1 MHRWFYT
8 TSQSAL
14 VQIYA
19 EQPILHIAALSSLIQ
34 GVPFKVELRS
44 LTKINQL
51 HSRATFDASWFFL
64 ACSSLAL
71 GASTDTLLCNTVDII
86 ALYRYPSPVNYTCI
100 VSIEML
106 KKKVKN

>member
-44 LTKINQL
+44 LTKINSYVIEPFL
-51 HSRATFDASWFFL
+51 MSADFFL
-64 ACSSLAL
+64 
-71 GASTDTLLCNTVDII
+71 
-86 ALYRYPSPVNYTCI
+86 PVPR
-100 VSIEML
+100 L
-106 KKKVKN
+106 H